1 MRPIVV
7 ACTLSMVSEMLLV
20 IDDVDLNVVE
30 LETSLIVRV
39 VDGNVLVRSTE
50 VVNEDCA
57 FVAPL
62 EVMEVEFDSLGIT
75 ETEPSTVC
83 LLG

>member
-1 MRPIVV
+1 
-7 ACTLSMVSEMLLV
+7 MVSEMLLV

-39 VDGNVLVRSTE
+39 VDGNVLVRSIE

-57 FVAPL
+57 SVAPL
-62 EVMEVEFDSLGIT
+62 EVMEVKFASLGIT
-75 ETEPSTVC
+75 ETEPSIVC